1 MSSSILV
8 SLTGL
13 IKNKFRTLFF
23 RSLPKGFFFAFGI
36 LDTRFEPTFIKISLN
51 VSTMEVLFAIIILS
65 TNRECGGV
73 LVLDFSITTDFIPF
87 QVFLDFLN
95 FFENNFDDTVFSI
108 LLF

>member
-13 IKNKFRTLFF
+13 IKNKFRTLF
-23 RSLPKGFFFAFGI
+23 LGPYQKGFFAFGI

-87 QVFLDFLN
+87 QAFLDFLN

>member
-1 MSSSILV
+1 
-8 SLTGL
+8 
-13 IKNKFRTLFF
+13 
-23 RSLPKGFFFAFGI
+23 
-36 LDTRFEPTFIKISLN
+36 
-51 VSTMEVLFAIIILS
+51 MEVLFAIIILS

>member
-1 MSSSILV
+1 
-8 SLTGL
+8 
-13 IKNKFRTLFF
+13 
-23 RSLPKGFFFAFGI
+23 
-36 LDTRFEPTFIKISLN
+36 
-51 VSTMEVLFAIIILS
+51 MEVLFAIIILS

-73 LVLDFSITTDFIPF
+73 LVLDFIITTDFIPL